1 MGAEEAVDAGIA
13 FARHPAESLLA
24 ETLAV
29 ARTIAAAPI
38 EAIMAGK
45 RLLLATR
52 NAEVAAARHRED
64 DAFVELL
71 GTAANLAALEGFG
84 TSPRP

>member
-1 MGAEEAVDAGIA
+1 
-13 FARHPAESLLA
+13 LLA

-52 NAEVAAARHRED
+52 HADVVAARQRED
-64 DAFVELL
+64 AAFVELL
-71 GTAANLAALEGFG
+71 GTAANLAALERFG
-84 TSPRP
+84 TSAGP